1 MKEQEQKVLKIELQH
16 YQQVAETVK
25 VLRKI
30 DGFMYDS
37 LAIKAAL
44 DQAFSTG
51 EIGVF
56 MLDCIVADQVATEGG
71 IGKVPLSD
79 LGEVVAKSPLIAQFG
94 SIKYIIETLKSKGLD
109 VSIWA
114 FIGDDDFQHSVSPEY
129 SVANSAVQQG
139 LNKQIQALGN
149 RLQQETASLGAK
161 AHVSGWLL
169 QETTYPDVLQSRG
182 LLLGEITTGIDNS
195 TLPAEII
202 RRFNSFVKW
211 RVAVITKA
219 DIDPIVLQSL
229 IQQQAI
235 QELVSFVTQGNVA
248 PDIVHKQ
255 VPGLPLI
262 FANTYPDVGTQH
274 LDDECVRLGYKLGL
288 SGYRYGT
295 IHLPGPEKLA
305 KFLGEPNDPNFKQI
319 IFSCNG
325 EKVMGEKRGKWQK
338 EERKAIIEN
347 KDQN

>member
-37 LAIKAAL
+37 FAIKAAL

-94 SIKYIIETLKSKGLD
+94 SIKYI
-109 VSIWA
+109 
-114 FIGDDDFQHSVSPEY
+114 
-129 SVANSAVQQG
+129 
-139 LNKQIQALGN
+139 IQALGN